1 MDTAEA
7 LAPFLAGPASAV
19 FVMLILL
26 LGLWKLTTE
35 RLIPLMAKA
44 LDRHL
49 NSLDEL
55 VATNNAD
62 HRAMAECLQRIEVKL
77 DQHDSPAGPGRNLTH

>member
-1 MDTAEA
+1 MDSAEA

-26 LGLWKLTTE
+26 LGLWKLTTLH
-35 RLIPLMAKA
+35 LIPLIAKA

-49 NSLDEL
+49 ASLDEL
-55 VATNNAD
+55 VATNKAD
-62 HRAMAECLQRIEVKL
+62 HKVMVECLQRMEVKL
-77 DQHDSPAGPGRNLTH
+77 DVDREDNKLKAVQ

>member
-1 MDTAEA
+1 MDAEA

-26 LGLWKLTTE
+26 LGLWKLTTLH
-35 RLIPLMAKA
+35 LIPLLAKA

-55 VATNNAD
+55 VTTNRND
-62 HRAMAECLQRIEVKL
+62 HKLMVECLQRLEVKL
-77 DQHDSPAGPGRNLTH
+77 DSERVSDDSFRAVL

>member
-1 MDTAEA
+1 MDAEA

-26 LGLWKLTTE
+26 LGLWKLTTLH
-35 RLIPLMAKA
+35 LIPLLAKA

-55 VATNNAD
+55 VTTNRND
-62 HRAMAECLQRIEVKL
+62 HKLMVECLQRLEVKL
-77 DQHDSPAGPGRNLTH
+77 DSERLSDDSFRAVL

>member
-35 RLIPLMAKA
+35 KLIPLMAKA

-55 VATNNAD
+55 VATNKAD
-62 HRAMAECLQRIEVKL
+62 HQVMVACLQRIEVKIDADREESL
-77 DQHDSPAGPGRNLTH
+77 RAIQ